1 MYRVRKV
8 RTKSGSTA
16 IHMVQYIGHQAKITK
31 HIGSA
36 KDDIEFELI
45 SFLPSHYSF
54 TILH

>member
-8 RTKSGSTA
+8 RTKSGATA
-16 IHMVQYIGHQAKITK
+16 IQVGQYTGHQAKITK

-45 SFLPSHYSF
+45 IFILSHYSF
-54 TILH
+54 TVLL